1 LSGVEGHGVDN
12 GWLVSRVANGEVAIT
27 FFDFVI
33 EKKTNPIHHKN
44 FPETL
49 LKKSIFPF

>member
-33 EKKTNPIHHKN
+33 EEKRTLHHHLN
-44 FPETL
+44 FPE
-49 LKKSIFPF
+49 